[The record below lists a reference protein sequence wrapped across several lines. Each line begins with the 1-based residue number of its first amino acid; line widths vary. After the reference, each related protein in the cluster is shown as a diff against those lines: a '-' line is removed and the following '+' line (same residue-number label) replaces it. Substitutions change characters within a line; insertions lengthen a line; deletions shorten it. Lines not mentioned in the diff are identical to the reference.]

1 MKDYKDQVPEIST
14 PICDFVQEYAA
25 SGISRFH
32 MPGHKGMPVFPG
44 LSMQTD
50 ITEIRGA
57 DCLYTAD
64 SIIRE
69 SERNATVLFGTGAT
83 LYSTE
88 GSSQCIRAMLALA
101 AGKGPAVILAARNVH
116 RSFLTAAA
124 LLDLDV
130 QWLYPEPGSTDS
142 ICSCPVTAKQ
152 VHEALSSM
160 VPLPAAVYLTS
171 PDYLGMLQDI
181 KGIAEAA
188 HDYGVP
194 LLVDNAHGAYLHFL
208 KQPVHPMDLGADMC
222 CDSAHKTL
230 PALTGCAYLHISK
243 KAAPFYAARARKAL
257 SLFGSTSPSWLL
269 LASLDYT
276 NKILGEDFR
285 DRLEDC
291 VSQVQALK
299 SLCISML
306 STTSEEPLKITIR
319 ADTLS
324 LTGTQIADLLRQHKI
339 ECEYEDP
346 DYVVMMISPCNTQ
359 EDLMRL
365 GFALQTIMTD
375 NSRLHPFSSSIPTTM
390 PAHASFTETSPSSA
404 SFPAAEIPESVPDTK
419 PGHGSLSIGK
429 VQRSAAY
436 PVKAMTIREA
446 ALAPSKRIPIDQAAG
461 QICADLTLSCPPGI
475 PVTVCGEII
484 TDESIAMLKHYKI
497 PEIEV
502 LSGS

>member
-32 MPGHKGMPVFPG
+32 MPGHKGTPVFPG
-44 LSMQTD
+44 LSMQAD

-83 LYSTE
+83 FYSTE

-285 DRLEDC
+285 NRLEDC

-365 GFALQTIMTD
+365 GSALQTV
-375 NSRLHPFSSSIPTTM
+375 
-390 PAHASFTETSPSSA
+390 
-404 SFPAAEIPESVPDTK
+404 AAEIPEPVPDTK